1 MAEIFGVL
9 GLVSTFGM
17 IGTAVSE
24 RGPEA
29 IIFTILAG
37 VCFGIA
43 LIAGHGETLL
53 KLVVA

>member
-1 MAEIFGVL
+1 VAEIFGVL